1 MLVERIFPKE
11 TKRYTDAQKIF
22 EKSGNFIEK
31 FSIMRLF
38 IIWSL
43 TTCGTVLSAGLENR
57 FVYWDWSGTTA
68 GLVRLAIVSVV
79 FFLILRPNK
88 LWLLGSKRLANN
100 ELASHTLMAS
110 ALIFFGGLGSGADF
124 GRFIL
129 NSIPYIIGFLG
140 AALVFQFPIKLDQ
153 SKGEWFVENWVHK
166 YYYLGLSSLFFLIAI
181 LAGFYLDDPIL
192 STVAMVN
199 LPFSMVA
206 LIFPEHV
213 RHLQRA
219 RFFPLFI
226 FSLFLCVRAPWFL
239 IPLIILFFFLRT
251 VNYFRYGIAYPS
263 FGVDFDESA
272 LYDDV

>member
-1 MLVERIFPKE
+1 MLVERIFPRD
-11 TKRYTDAQKIF
+11 TRRYTDIQKFF
-22 EKSGNFIEK
+22 EKAGDFIEK

-43 TTCGTVLSAGLENR
+43 TACGTVLSAGLENR
-57 FVYWDWSGTTA
+57 FVYWDWSGSVV
-68 GLVRLAIVSVV
+68 GFIKLAIVSAV

-88 LWLLGSKRLANN
+88 LWTLGSKRLGAN
-100 ELASHTLMAS
+100 ELASHTVMAS
-110 ALIFFGGLGSGADF
+110 SLIFFGGIGSGADF

-129 NSIPYIIGFLG
+129 HLFPYIIGFLA
-140 AALVFQFPIKLDQ
+140 AALVFQFPLKLDE
-153 SKGEWFVENWVHK
+153 SKGEWFVENWENK
-166 YYYLGLSSLFFLIAI
+166 YYYLGGSSLFFLVAI
-181 LAGFYLDDPIL
+181 LAGFFLDDPIL

-239 IPLIILFFFLRT
+239 VPIIILFFFLRT

-263 FGVDFDESA
+263 FGVDFDETT
-272 LYDDV
+272 LYTDV

>member
-1 MLVERIFPKE
+1 MLVERIFPRD
-11 TKRYTDAQKIF
+11 TKRYTDTQKLF

-31 FSIMRLF
+31 FSVMKLF

-43 TTCGTVLSAGLENR
+43 TTCGTVLSIGLENR
-57 FVYWDWSGTTA
+57 FVYWDWSSGLA
-68 GLVRLAIVSVV
+68 GLVRLAIVSVL
-79 FFLILRPNK
+79 FFFILQPNK
-88 LWLLGSKRLANN
+88 LWTLGSKRLGVN
-100 ELASHTLMAS
+100 ELARHTLMAS
-110 ALIFFGGLGSGADF
+110 ALIFFGGIGGGAEL

-129 NSIPYIIGFLG
+129 NSIPYIFGFLG
-140 AALVFQFPIKLDQ
+140 AALVFQFPLKLDE
-153 SKGEWFVENWVHK
+153 SKGEWFVENWEHK
-166 YYYLGLSSLFFLIAI
+166 YYYLGGSSLFFSVGI
-181 LAGFYLDDPIL
+181 LAGFYLDDPVL

-239 IPLIILFFFLRT
+239 IPLIILFFFIRT

-263 FGVDFDESA
+263 FGVDFDEAA
-272 LYDDV
+272 LYNDV